1 MIQVTLGTN
10 TDREIILVDPTKTI
24 KDILEENGIDYA
36 SGSVRLD
43 SKPIGGSELEK
54 SFEEHGITEKCY
66 LIVVVK
72 ANGGK

>member
-10 TDREIILVDPTKTI
+10 TDREIILVDPSKTI
-24 KDILEENGIDYA
+24 RDILEEHNIDYA

-43 SKPIGGSELEK
+43 SKPISGSDLDK
-54 SFEEHGITEKCY
+54 SFTEHDVSEKCY

-72 ANGGK
+72 ANGGR